1 MARRRWFNLSR
12 FASIA
17 LLIFCSTLLM
27 SGCRTDVTASDSAS
41 VYKISPAQVTD
52 TSFVGDTVITN
63 LPYFLTSTCTLGSDL
78 FALQQ
83 AIKNGLKECIGLAN
97 FDLHWHNPNPAVSAT
112 LGNLVQ
118 HVIPNVDIQ
127 VTRFASTGV
136 GAVVHDFSFSGIE
149 ASPTA
154 VYQHTIVVLPAPD
167 RLDVPDV
174 LVLGV
179 GEATLLTAKVSA
191 GTGPRVT
198 TGTLVWGPSSSVA
211 SLTATDS
218 TAPESDG
225 RRVLPTT
232 MSLIVRGLT
241 QGKLVVPVYYKKSSS
256 LYDTKAALDAP
267 AMFQK
272 NVTILVGQS
281 VRIVSVQPDGPSND
295 PSNALTPLSIG
306 SQRQYRLLDENDAIV
321 PTQFWSSSNSDIA
334 FVATTGVATCLSGG
348 TVTITATKP
357 NSSLA
362 ASTSITCQGTFSLTV
377 LTAPL
382 SVTAGAQ
389 PAQLDT
395 VQINR
400 TNFPAAI
407 TLTAAADAGI
417 TVTAEP
423 ATTTGSS
430 IVISVGVASN
440 VALGTHSVLLTAT
453 SGATVVTKSFAVE
466 VKAPVV
472 PGAPTM
478 AVNPHTLSISAG
490 RASTISGVVTNGLNV
505 TDMTWSTKDGTVASL
520 TANGS
525 RSVTVNGLKPGS
537 STYVIG
543 TYAFSGGTL
552 RDSTLV
558 TVTNASTAQV
568 DHITIEPDSVIV
580 GNGKQ
585 VQYRVRYWNASN
597 VEMNGEVGNTT
608 AFTVDD
614 SGIAQIGSS
623 TGLLTIRGLGKTH
636 VTASYRMPYY
646 DTMLPLPKASL
657 IAKTAVTGN

>member
-1 MARRRWFNLSR
+1 MARSRWFNKRALA
-12 FASIA
+12 FIA
-17 LLIFCSTLLM
+17 FMISGSTLLL
-27 SGCRTDVTASDSAS
+27 SGCRTDINASESKA
-41 VYKISPAQVTD
+41 VYKISPEQVTD
-52 TSFVGDTVITN
+52 TSFVGDTVMTN
-63 LPYFLTSTCTLGSDL
+63 LPYFLTSRCTPGDF
-78 FALQQ
+78 FAIQKG
-83 AIKNGLKECIGLAN
+83 IKKASEECTGLAN
-97 FDLHWHNPNPAVSAT
+97 FDLNWHNPNPAVSSNV
-112 LGNLVQ
+112 GNLVQ

-127 VTRFASTGV
+127 LTRFASTGV

-149 ASPTA
+149 AGPTA
-154 VYQHTIVVLPAPD
+154 IYRHTIVVLPTPD

-174 LVLGV
+174 LVLPV

-198 TGTLVWGPSSSVA
+198 TGTLVWGASSSVA
-211 SLTATDS
+211 SLTPTDS
-218 TAPESDG
+218 VAPESDG
-225 RRVLPTT
+225 RRVTATT

-241 QGKLVVPVYYKKSSS
+241 QGQLVVPVSYRKSSS
-256 LYDTKAALDAP
+256 LYDTNGALAHP

-281 VRIVSVQPDGPSND
+281 VRIIAVPDGPSND

-306 SQRQYRLLDENDAIV
+306 SQRQYRLLDQNDAIV
-321 PTQFWSSSNSDIA
+321 QTQFWSSSNSNVA

-357 NSSLA
+357 NSSLVG
-362 ASTSITCQGTFSLTV
+362 STSLTCQGTFSLTV

-395 VQINR
+395 VQISR

-407 TLTAAADAGI
+407 TLAATADAGI
-417 TVTAEP
+417 TIASDP
-423 ATTTGSS
+423 ATTSGSS
-430 IVISVGVASN
+430 IVIAVSVASN
-440 VALGTHSVLLTAT
+440 VTVGTHSVLLTAT
-453 SGATVVTKSFAVE
+453 SGSTVVTKSFAVE
-466 VKAPVV
+466 VRAPVV
-472 PGAPTM
+472 PGSPTM
-478 AVNPHTLSISAG
+478 GVDPHTLSISAG
-490 RASTISGVVTNGLNV
+490 RTSTISAVVTNGLNV
-505 TDMTWSTKDGTVASL
+505 TDVSWSTKDGTIATIS
-520 TANGS
+520 ANGS
-525 RSVTVNGLKPGS
+525 RSVIVNGIKAGS

-543 TYAFSGGTL
+543 SYAFSGGTL

-568 DHITIEPDSVIV
+568 DHITLEPDSVIA

-585 VQYRVRYWNASN
+585 VQYRVRYWNSSN
-597 VEMNGEVGNTT
+597 VEMNGELGNTT

-614 SGIAQIGSS
+614 SPIAQVGSS

-646 DTMLPLPKASL
+646 DAMLPLPKPSL